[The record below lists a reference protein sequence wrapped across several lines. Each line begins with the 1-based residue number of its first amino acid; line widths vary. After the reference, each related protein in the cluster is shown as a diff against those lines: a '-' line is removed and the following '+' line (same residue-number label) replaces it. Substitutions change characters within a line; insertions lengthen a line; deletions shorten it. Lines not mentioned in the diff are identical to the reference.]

1 MNDVY
6 VDRFVKFNISQGVA
20 RLDFARVEDINT
32 EKKEMQMTPSARLIM
47 PIDSFAHFV
56 DQLVKVKDEM
66 QKRADSAAAAQAEAK
81 PADTH

>member
-1 MNDVY
+1 
-6 VDRFVKFNISQGVA
+6 
-20 RLDFARVEDINT
+20 
-32 EKKEMQMTPSARLIM
+32 MTPSARLIM